1 MNFTNMNQEKLTPKE
16 YFRSLQ
22 IVHLALMAGIV
33 SFIVIAIVL
42 QNMGFESDGEDML
55 PALIYVV
62 PVFMIGGILASNY
75 VFKFR
80 LKTCISQSGLKQKLE
95 EYRSAL
101 IIKFALVEGPS
112 FFAIIAYLLT
122 ANLVF
127 VGITVLLLA
136 VLLSYRPT
144 PAKSIIDLE
153 LDYDEREILEETD
166 AEIR

>member
-42 QNMGFESDGEDML
+42 QNMGFESDGEDMI

-62 PVFMIGGILASNY
+62 PVFMIGGILASNN

-153 LDYDEREILEETD
+153 LDYDERKILEETD